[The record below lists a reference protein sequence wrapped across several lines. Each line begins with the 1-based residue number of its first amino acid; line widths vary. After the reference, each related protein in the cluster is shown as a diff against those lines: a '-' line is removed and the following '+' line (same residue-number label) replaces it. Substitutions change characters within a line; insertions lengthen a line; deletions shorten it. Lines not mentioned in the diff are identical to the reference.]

1 MNLNFLKKKFLQLR
15 LIIFYGLF
23 CALLVF
29 MLKWLQWKFLIL
41 ANSLE
46 IYIGLVALFFT
57 VLGVLVATRLI
68 KPTVQKVVVEKE
80 IYVSQPGEHTVN
92 EAELEKFDLTDR
104 EYEVLQF
111 LAKGCNNAE
120 IADGLFLSVSTV
132 KTHVSNLFVKMDV
145 KNRTHAV
152 TKAQKLRIV

>member
-1 MNLNFLKKKFLQLR
+1 MNLNFFKKTFFRFR

-23 CALLVF
+23 CALLVL
-29 MLKWLQWKFLIL
+29 MLKWMQWKFLIL
-41 ANSLE
+41 TNSLE
-46 IYIGLVALFFT
+46 IYIGLIALFFC
-57 VLGVLVATRLI
+57 VLGVFIATRLI
-68 KPTVQKVVVEKE
+68 KPRVQKVVVEKE
-80 IYVSQPGEHTVN
+80 IYIPQPGEHTVN

-152 TKAQKLRIV
+152 TKAQKLGII